1 MASPPPGPHSLALAE
16 AILTALRESGL
27 PPFRAP

>member
-16 AILTALRESGL
+16 AILTARWIKLDTL
-27 PPFRAP
+27 PMH